1 MNADRV
7 SRRLARQA
15 VWEIPPAAAGTVLVT
30 LLVVVTALVVL
41 IARATRRRVSLARD
55 PPPPS
60 HMFELNTLSS
70 AELCDC
76 VDDDASAQ
84 AACTCTDN
92 TDTIRAGSVKQ
103 RRNPETRTARRL
115 RHDQEMHVASLRS
128 SVAVPLCCTSGV
140 RCTST

>member
-15 VWEIPPAAAGTVLVT
+15 VWEIPPAAAGTVLVA
-30 LLVVVTALVVL
+30 LLVVVTALMLL
-41 IARATRRRVSLARD
+41 IARASRRRMLLLARD
-55 PPPPS
+55 PPLPP
-60 HMFELNTLSS
+60 HVFELNTLSS

-76 VDDDASAQ
+76 VDDDESAQ

-103 RRNPETRTARRL
+103 RPRPTRTA
-115 RHDQEMHVASLRS
+115 
-128 SVAVPLCCTSGV
+128 P
-140 RCTST
+140 